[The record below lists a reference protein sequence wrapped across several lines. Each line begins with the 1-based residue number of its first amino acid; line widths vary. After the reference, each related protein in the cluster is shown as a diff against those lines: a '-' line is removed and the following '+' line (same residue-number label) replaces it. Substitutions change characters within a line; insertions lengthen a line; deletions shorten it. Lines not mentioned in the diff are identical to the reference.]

1 MKRHVGC
8 KIGRTISAFPQLT
21 DACSDNLAARPFVDR
36 SFSLM
41 EHTMQKAIPL
51 VALLALALTGCM
63 PKKIPGT
70 DLDDTTDT
78 RAVIDVMQKYR
89 QAVEARNPQALI
101 KLTDE
106 SFRDDGGSSA
116 PDDDL
121 DYASL
126 SVKLAQ
132 RMAKVSDLKLDV
144 TVRRIEFDS
153 EEKVARVTYSYQLSF
168 KMPDYSS
175 RTQSENDIKQML
187 LKRVGEQEW
196 KITSGI

>member
-1 MKRHVGC
+1 M
-8 KIGRTISAFPQLT
+8 RTLILPVA
-21 DACSDNLAARPFVDR
+21 V
-36 SFSLM
+36 
-41 EHTMQKAIPL
+41 L
-51 VALLALALTGCM
+51 VFALTGCT

-70 DLDDTTDT
+70 DLDDTSDT
-78 RAVIDVMQKYR
+78 RAVIEVLQQYR
-89 QAVEARNPQALI
+89 VAVEAKNTAALL

-116 PDDDL
+116 PEDDL

-126 SVKLAQ
+126 PAKLAA
-132 RMAKVSDLKLDV
+132 RMSKVSELKLDV

-168 KMPDYSS
+168 KMPDYST

-187 LKRVGEQEW
+187 LKRVGDQEW